1 MNLFFYMGQAHNR
14 KLTNRPLVLLNLDF
28 FLGWYE
34 AEVQSCDLNN
44 DEVDLVFIEGPGCV
58 CKIPVIPNLVSRKL
72 SIKRNGLTTVP
83 VER

>member
-28 FLGWYE
+28 FSGWYE

-44 DEVDLVFIEGPGCV
+44 DEVDLVFIEEPGCV

-72 SIKRNGLTTVP
+72 RIKRNGLTTVP